1 MPLHVTLR
9 GVSYAYPGMADQAV
23 SHIDAAFPP
32 GWTGIVGPNGSGK
45 STVARLACG
54 QLVPD
59 AGSVAGI
66 AHAACSYCEQQVL
79 DLPANAADFAC
90 DWGHAARTLRRLLGV
105 EDNWAWR
112 FETLSAG
119 ERKRLQIACALVQ
132 EPDLLVLD
140 EPTNFLDA
148 PTRALVRQA
157 LAIYR
162 GCGLLISHDRALL
175 DALAGRCLFMEG
187 GRGTMR
193 PGTYTAGRKQELR
206 ERQTAEARREQA
218 KRELSRLERE
228 KRRRTEDAV
237 RAESRRSG
245 RGVDPH
251 DHDARDKRRL
261 YIVSGQDGRRG
272 KLSAALDARVAAAQE
287 TLAGAVVKRRYDADV
302 WLETRPSRRNLV
314 VRLTPCTLAMGEGR
328 TLEVPPLAV
337 GPTEHVGVTGANG
350 AGKST
355 LVHHLLGQVPADL
368 RTLVIPQEVGARQA
382 AEVLAGVKRLAPDEL
397 GRVLSIVAQLGSRPQ
412 TLLQGDAAS
421 PGELRKLML
430 AQGLLGAPEL
440 VVMDE
445 PANHLDIASIEALQR
460 VLADCPCALVL
471 VSHDAPFLEATT
483 HTRWQVGR
491 DEDGVSRVRAG

>member
-9 GVSYAYPGMADQAV
+9 GVSYTYPGMADQAV

-90 DWGHAARTLRRLLGV
+90 DWGRAARTLRRLLGV

-112 FETLSAG
+112 FEALSTG

-193 PGTYTAGRKQELR
+193 PGTYTAGR
-206 ERQTAEARREQA
+206 
-218 KRELSRLERE
+218 
-228 KRRRTEDAV
+228 
-237 RAESRRSG
+237 
-245 RGVDPH
+245 
-251 DHDARDKRRL
+251 
-261 YIVSGQDGRRG
+261 
-272 KLSAALDARVAAAQE
+272 
-287 TLAGAVVKRRYDADV
+287 
-302 WLETRPSRRNLV
+302 
-314 VRLTPCTLAMGEGR
+314 
-328 TLEVPPLAV
+328 
-337 GPTEHVGVTGANG
+337 
-350 AGKST
+350 
-355 LVHHLLGQVPADL
+355 
-368 RTLVIPQEVGARQA
+368 
-382 AEVLAGVKRLAPDEL
+382 
-397 GRVLSIVAQLGSRPQ
+397 
-412 TLLQGDAAS
+412 
-421 PGELRKLML
+421 
-430 AQGLLGAPEL
+430 
-440 VVMDE
+440 
-445 PANHLDIASIEALQR
+445 
-460 VLADCPCALVL
+460 
-471 VSHDAPFLEATT
+471 
-483 HTRWQVGR
+483 
-491 DEDGVSRVRAG
+491 